1 MEVKTNLPL
10 TAIEWIVLFSIS
22 RHFDHQN
29 RTRKVIPKQS
39 FTWVINNCTKHTN
52 PCPLMFVLLYHLIV
66 KSRSMCLRI
75 QWGSICQFQSFA
87 TDDDDDDVL
96 RPLLSTTVFNSL
108 LD

>member
-1 MEVKTNLPL
+1 
-10 TAIEWIVLFSIS
+10 
-22 RHFDHQN
+22 
-29 RTRKVIPKQS
+29 
-39 FTWVINNCTKHTN
+39 
-52 PCPLMFVLLYHLIV
+52 
-66 KSRSMCLRI
+66 MCLRI